1 MDLKAQ
7 SLEMMPVFVISSYFL
22 NRFEQT
28 PPAAARVGSVLDC
41 VACAAGCNDLARG
54 SGISL
59 SPAWWGDGCSV
70 CLRLDHGR
78 TGLCE
83 SLCGTIQPFGD
94 RMLTNE
100 LALHSGSAP
109 CADADISPC
118 SEPQKTTTRSLQW
131 LCFIIIDHRRV

>member
-100 LALHSGSAP
+100 LALHSGLGAV
-109 CADADISPC
+109 C
-118 SEPQKTTTRSLQW
+118 
-131 LCFIIIDHRRV
+131 